1 MHFNQHFSKKNIEA
15 AIRVALVMPNQ
26 DIMVNGNRS
35 NNQVSFYYL
44 KEEGKLYF
52 NKVFRFTDEY
62 DYQLIALFDI
72 SSRVKAQKSIERWIG
87 KVVDIALSEYR
98 KSA

>member
-1 MHFNQHFSKKNIEA
+1 
-15 AIRVALVMPNQ
+15 
-26 DIMVNGNRS
+26 MVNGNRS

-52 NKVFRFTDEY
+52 NKVFRFTDEN
-62 DYQLIALFDI
+62 DYELIALFDI

>member
-1 MHFNQHFSKKNIEA
+1 MNQHFNKKNIEA

-35 NNQVSFYYL
+35 SNQLSFHYL

-52 NKVFRFTDEY
+52 NKVLRFTDEN
-62 DYQLIALFDI
+62 DYELIALFDI

-87 KVVDIALSEYR
+87 KVVDIALSEYK

>member
-26 DIMVNGNRS
+26 DIMVNGERS
-35 NNQVSFYYL
+35 NNQVSFYYS

-52 NKVFRFTDEY
+52 NKVFRFTDEN
-62 DYQLIALFDI
+62 DFELIALFDI
-72 SSRVKAQKSIERWIG
+72 SSRVKAQKSTERWIC
-87 KVVDIALSEYR
+87 KVVDIALSEYK

>member
-1 MHFNQHFSKKNIEA
+1 MHFNQHFNRKNIEA

-52 NKVFRFTDEY
+52 NKVFRFTDEN
-62 DYQLIALFDI
+62 DYELIALFDI